1 MSREATN
8 KLLEMIDEQL
18 IDPKD
23 VVLMCLKY
31 MSEDD
36 VKDMCEINEVF
47 YEDEDDE
54 DYSDYSEDELRKMG
68 CFDNLN
74 EEDEDYDAD

>member
-1 MSREATN
+1 MRPRYPHWRDDLIRANRPVREATN

-23 VVLMCLKY
+23 VVRMCLKY

-47 YEDEDDE
+47 YE
-54 DYSDYSEDELRKMG
+54 EDE
-68 CFDNLN
+68 
-74 EEDEDYDAD
+74 E